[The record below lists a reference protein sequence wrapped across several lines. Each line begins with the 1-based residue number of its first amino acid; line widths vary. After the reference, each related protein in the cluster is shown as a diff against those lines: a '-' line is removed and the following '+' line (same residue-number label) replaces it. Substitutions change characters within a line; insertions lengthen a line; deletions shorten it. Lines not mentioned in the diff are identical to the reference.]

1 MAAMEHEE
9 SKPAEAS
16 AGEPVSGPAAAPILA
31 TGIGTL
37 ALGILTTWAEASTGF
52 ADKLQWN
59 DRVGP
64 LSGKTII
71 TAIAYV
77 AAWIV
82 LHVAWRRSNPPLR
95 RIVMISVLLMVL
107 GLIDVP
113 GVLPA
118 LRARVTLL
126 QAA

>member
-1 MAAMEHEE
+1 MAAMEHGE
-9 SKPAEAS
+9 STPAEVI
-16 AGEPVSGPAAAPILA
+16 AGEPASGPAAAPILA
-31 TGIGTL
+31 TGIGTV

-71 TAIAYV
+71 TAIVYV

-82 LHVAWRRSNPPLR
+82 LHVVWRRSNPPLR
-95 RIVMISVLLMVL
+95 TVVMVSVLLMVL
-107 GLIDVP
+107 GLIGTFPEFFQLFAPD
-113 GVLPA
+113 
-118 LRARVTLL
+118 
-126 QAA
+126 